1 MENERKRKFLMVLPL
16 LVVPFLTMAFLALKG
31 QGPERAERKKSSVF
45 KTELPAVKLDKRDI
59 SKLGYYNQAQA
70 DSVKRSQLLK
80 SDPYYQPQVANPA
93 SLPGYRPQGY
103 GNGSG
108 VYGGPYGS
116 ADPQVTQVYRKLDA
130 LTAAMNPGQQEQPM
144 AAVGTGV
151 GEGIATADVDRL
163 EHMMQ
168 MMQGGN
174 GSSDP
179 EMQQLS
185 GMLESI
191 LDLQYPERVAEKM
204 KKASGEKKG
213 QVFSVSASSVENPIS
228 ILGPEGKATGT
239 GGFYSLD
246 QAGLDVVQE
255 NSVRA
260 VVHETQALV
269 DGAVVK
275 FRLMTDV
282 YINGRRI
289 PKDHFVFG
297 IARLDGERLTV
308 NIDYIRYGNSLFPVK
323 LAVYDLDGL
332 EGIHVPGAIGRDV
345 AKQSGTNALQGI
357 SMTSLEPSLGA
368 QAASAG
374 IELSKSFLG
383 KKVKQ
388 VKVTVK
394 AGYTVLLMDENRKD
408 RGN

>member
-1 MENERKRKFLMVLPL
+1 MEKNEKKKKFLIVLPL
-16 LVVPFLTMAFLALKG
+16 LVVPFLTMAFLALRG
-31 QGPERAERKKSSVF
+31 QAPEQGERKKSAVF
-45 KTELPAVKLDKRDI
+45 KTELPAVKLDKREI
-59 SKLGYYNQAQA
+59 SKLGYYNQAHS
-70 DSVKRSQLLK
+70 DSVKRAELLK
-80 SDPYYQPQVANPA
+80 NDPYYHPPIAGPA
-93 SLPGYRPQGY
+93 SLPGYGPQGY

-108 VYGGPYGS
+108 AYSGLYGG
-116 ADPQVTQVYRKLDA
+116 ADPQAAQVYRKLDA
-130 LTAAMNPGQQEQPM
+130 LNAAMNPVQQEPPTVG
-144 AAVGTGV
+144 AVAGGSV
-151 GEGIATADVDRL
+151 ATADVDRL
-163 EHMMQ
+163 ERMMQ
-168 MMQGGN
+168 MMQGGEGN
-174 GSSDP
+174 SDP
-179 EMQQLS
+179 EMQQLG

-191 LDLQYPERVAEKM
+191 LDLQYPQRVAEKM
-204 KKASGEKKG
+204 KKASSERKG
-213 QVFSVSASSVENPIS
+213 QVFSVSASSAEDPIS
-228 ILGPEGKATGT
+228 VLGPERKAAGT

-246 QAGLDVVQE
+246 HAGADAVQE

-260 VVHETQALV
+260 VVHETQVLV

-275 FRLMTDV
+275 FRLMTDI
-282 YINGRRI
+282 YINGQRI

-357 SMTSLEPSLGA
+357 SMTSLDPSLGA

-394 AGYTVLLMDENRKD
+394 AGYTVLLMDENQKD
-408 RGN
+408 QGN